1 MGGQRWPGLD
11 KRFYMRLLSVVA
23 CLFLLGACSSIPQF
37 AGAEAASVVV
47 TDKTFTDHIV
57 SLGSG
62 KNCST
67 LRTQADLTYCE
78 EDEVA
83 AKYVSYCY
91 RTLGNVTC
99 YDRPNP
105 FNGRQQII
113 DEKLENPAK
122 AVGR

>member
-1 MGGQRWPGLD
+1 
-11 KRFYMRLLSVVA
+11 MRLLGVIAS
-23 CLFLLGACSSIPQF
+23 LFLLGACGQL
-37 AGAEAASVVV
+37 AGAEGASVIV

-62 KNCST
+62 KDCST
-67 LRTQADLTYCE
+67 LRTLADLTYCV

-83 AKYVSYCY
+83 PKYISYCY

-113 DEKLENPAK
+113 DEAMEKPAK
-122 AVGR
+122 AGR

>member
-1 MGGQRWPGLD
+1 
-11 KRFYMRLLSVVA
+11 MRLLSVIA
-23 CLFLLGACSSIPQF
+23 CLFLPSACGQF
-37 AGAEAASVVV
+37 FGAEGASVIV

-67 LRTQADLTYCE
+67 LRIEADLTYCE
-78 EDEVA
+78 EDELA
-83 AKYVSYCY
+83 PKYEAYCY
-91 RTLGNVTC
+91 RTFGNVTC

-105 FNGRQQII
+105 FNGRQQIM
-113 DEKLENPAK
+113 DEQMENPTK

>member
-1 MGGQRWPGLD
+1 
-11 KRFYMRLLSVVA
+11 MRLLSVIA
-23 CLFLLGACSSIPQF
+23 CLFLLGACGVVPQV
-37 AGAEAASVVV
+37 AVVEGASVVV

-57 SLGSG
+57 SLTSG

-67 LRTQADLTYCE
+67 LRTQSDLTYCE

-83 AKYVSYCY
+83 PKYEAYCY

-113 DEKLENPAK
+113 DEHMENPTK
-122 AVGR
+122 AGR